1 MLGVFMVGGANCVAD
16 RLSAMAIRS
25 RVLRPLRILRDY
37 CLLTA
42 GLARYSVE
50 GTTPAW
56 AYQSL
61 VRLFCA
67 TAGRANQHA
76 HGVVSFA
83 RRPYQIDGPS
93 LVVDDADFDSGLSA
107 LRRDGYFV
115 FPRKLPEDLC
125 ARLEQLARTHT
136 TRIHPSLPKAEGRY
150 DERMPDTE
158 TMRLNEKDLIAD
170 PDVRMLMGDPGFVRL
185 AQSYLGPRPRID
197 HIGMWW
203 SIARTG
209 DASLEGA
216 QEYHFDLDRI
226 RFVQFFVYLTDC
238 GTDDGPHCFVRGSHR
253 PGVAPLDLLGRGYA
267 RIPDADIAARFPRED
282 IVEICGS
289 RGTVF
294 AVDTLAFHK
303 GKPPRRHDRLVL
315 QIVMCDSLFGAN
327 KPRLPVSVSGNDPLA
342 TLGRRHPDFV
352 SRFETVS

>member
-1 MLGVFMVGGANCVAD
+1 
-16 RLSAMAIRS
+16 MAFRS
-25 RVLRPLRILRDY
+25 PIKRPLRILRDY

-42 GLARYSVE
+42 GLARYSVA

-67 TAGRANQHA
+67 TSGRANQHA
-76 HGVVSFA
+76 HGLVTFA
-83 RRPYQIDGPS
+83 RRPYGVKGPS
-93 LVVDDADFDSGLSA
+93 LVVDDAGFETA
-107 LRRDGYFV
+107 LHALQRDGFFV
-115 FPRKLPEDLC
+115 FPRKLPEELC
-125 ARLEQLARTHT
+125 ARLERLARSHS
-136 TRIHPSLPKAEGRY
+136 TRIHPPTPKSDGLYE
-150 DERMPDTE
+150 ERAPETE
-158 TMRLNEKDLIAD
+158 TMRLHEKDLISD
-170 PDVRMLMGDPGFVRL
+170 PDVRSLMGDPGLVRL
-185 AQSYLGPRPRID
+185 AEAYLGPRPRID

-203 SIARTG
+203 SVARSG
-209 DASLEGA
+209 GPSKEGA

-238 GTDDGPHCFVRGSHR
+238 GSEDGPHCFVRGTHR

-267 RIPDADIAARFPRED
+267 RIPDADIVARFPKQD
-282 IVEICGS
+282 ILEICGT

-303 GKPPRRHDRLVL
+303 GKPPTRHDRLVL

-327 KPRLPVSVSGNDPLA
+327 KPRLPVSLAGDDPLA
-342 TLGRRHPDFV
+342 TIGRQHPDFV
-352 SRFETVS
+352 SRFEKVS